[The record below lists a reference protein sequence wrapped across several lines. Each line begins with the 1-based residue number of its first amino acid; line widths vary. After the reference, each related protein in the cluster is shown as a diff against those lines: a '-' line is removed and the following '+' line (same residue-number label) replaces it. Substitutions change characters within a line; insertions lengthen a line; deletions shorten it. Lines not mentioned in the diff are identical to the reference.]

1 MYPYRV
7 LFDLGMYEILLVLGF
22 VFALIYFRV
31 LADRVGFGASLQ
43 NICILGGLVGLIGG
57 YGMAVVTQAVY
68 NALASGHF
76 EIAGNTGATFYG
88 GLVGGIGFYVLFY
101 FLAGRFFLKRGEAGV
116 NFGRMSDIAAG
127 AIALAHAMGRI
138 GCLFAGCCHGAVT
151 DAWYGIYHVRLQ
163 TKVIP
168 VQLFEAIFLLAL
180 CAYLTWRFFKGKR
193 KNLAVYLVAYAI
205 WRFFA
210 EYLRNDDRGSTVVS
224 FLSPSQLTSIL
235 LFLVGAAI
243 LLYPTVARKWREKHE
258 A

>member
-7 LFDLGMYEILLVLGF
+7 LFDLGMYEILLVVGF
-22 VFALIYFRV
+22 VLALIYFRL
-31 LADRVGFGASLQ
+31 LADRADFGASLQ

-57 YGMAVVTQAVY
+57 YGMAIVTQAIY
-68 NALASGHF
+68 NALASGRF
-76 EIAGNTGATFYG
+76 EIASDTGATFYG

-101 FLAGRFFLKRGEAGV
+101 FLAGRFFLNRGEAKA

-127 AIALAHAMGRI
+127 AIALAHACGRL

-163 TKVIP
+163 AKIIP

-180 CAYLTWRFFKGKR
+180 CAFLTWRFFKGKG
-193 KNLAVYLVAYAI
+193 KNLAVYLVLYAI
-205 WRFFA
+205 WRFFV
-210 EYLRNDDRGSTVVS
+210 EYLRDDDRGSTIVS
-224 FLSPSQLTSIL
+224 FLSPSQLTSVL
-235 LFLVGAAI
+235 LCLVGSAI
-243 LLYPTVARKWREKHE
+243 LLSPYIVKKWRDRHE